1 MNPPGN
7 GPLQSVFDKSLEIV
21 LGYSPSARSMLS
33 MKVAELLT
41 GTLILGRTGSGKS
54 KLLQHIVRQLI
65 DLYVSIV
72 MIDAEGDL
80 SEDVFADVIDE
91 LRKVG
96 SEAILDRV
104 HYLRIE
110 WKRQFTIDPFRYE
123 GMPNHPKA
131 FRAWLTQQCDK
142 MANALIR
149 MMGEVS
155 FDDKPRLKRVLN
167 TLLFAIG
174 TTCGPNGARL
184 PLACIFI
191 LLNFEHPRFEKIYS
205 LIRPNLPRELRQDFD
220 LLLGLKDRPNDF
232 LGQTE
237 STINRLRSSLTVI
250 VQGIFSE
257 VGKQTLNLKELVRN
271 RSIVIFN
278 LRDSQYFSPH
288 QADQLGKIVIY
299 MLISAMQ
306 SVEDR
311 GERVAC
317 ALIVDECHRFM
328 TEDILGGLARGR
340 KWGLMTILATQ
351 LYSSLEMVQEG
362 FGDMVLGSVSNV
374 FCFQQRLERDLDVLV
389 PYLFRPNY
397 VLDELYR
404 EVDRHRGYQWFDVVE
419 HSENWST
426 TTTVQEAWS
435 RVLSTSESNSFLAAF
450 GTAISKAFARSSN
463 WSKSKANT
471 KSRSTTSSS
480 SDMTSSGA
488 GESSPLLSFDS
499 GGGQLPMP
507 TISTFQNHGHA
518 TGNADSLGE
527 ANTESEAEGSGFAVI
542 EGDAENQSNAFGQ
555 AAAETIANGHT
566 IGIAQSDSRGHSR
579 SFKKVPLAKIEA
591 EFQPTGQFRFPIEM
605 QNETFKTWVATFKQ
619 GMAAIRRE
627 GTLTEIIEVPFV
639 HDPFPDPKL
648 KRALIELYLNKL
660 QAIHP
665 YWQEPDLSDDAFE
678 QTLDDFIANASIVPN
693 QPVILPPPQSN
704 GPF

>member
-1 MNPPGN
+1 
-7 GPLQSVFDKSLEIV
+7 
-21 LGYSPSARSMLS
+21 MLS

-54 KLLQHIVRQLI
+54 KMLQHIVRQLI
-65 DLYVSIV
+65 DMYVSIV

-80 SEDVFADVIDE
+80 SEDVFADIIEEVRI
-91 LRKVG
+91 VG
-96 SEAILDRV
+96 SEARLNRV
-104 HYLRIE
+104 HYLRID
-110 WKRQFTIDPFRYE
+110 WKKQFTIDPFRYE
-123 GMPNHPKA
+123 GMPDHPKA

-142 MANALIR
+142 MANATIR

-155 FDDKPRLKRVLN
+155 FDDKPRLKRVL
-167 TLLFAIG
+167 TSLLFAIG
-174 TTCGPNGARL
+174 TTCGPNKARL
-184 PLACIFI
+184 PLASIFI
-191 LLNFEHPRFEKIYS
+191 LLNFEHPKFEKIYS
-205 LIRPNLPRELRQDFD
+205 LIKPSLPRELRQDFD
-220 LLLGLKDRPNDF
+220 LLLGLKNRPNDF

-257 VGKQTLNLKELVRN
+257 VGKQTLNLKELIRN
-271 RSIVIFN
+271 RAIVIFN

-311 GERVAC
+311 CERVAC
-317 ALIVDECHRFM
+317 ALIVDECHRFI
-328 TEDILGGLARGR
+328 TEDVMVGLARGR

-374 FCFQQRLERDLDVLV
+374 FCFQQRLERDLDVLI

-419 HSENWST
+419 HAENWST

-435 RVLSTSESNSFLAAF
+435 RVLSTSKSNSFLAAF
-450 GTAISKAFARSSN
+450 GKAISKALATSSN
-463 WSKSKANT
+463 WSKSKAIT
-471 KSRSTTSSS
+471 KSRSTTNSQ
-480 SDMTSSGA
+480 SDMTSMGA
-488 GESSPLLSFDS
+488 GQSLPLLSLDP
-499 GGGQLPMP
+499 GGGHIPMP
-507 TISTFQNHGHA
+507 TVSTFQNHGQVN
-518 TGNADSLGE
+518 GSADSAGE
-527 ANTESEAEGSGFAVI
+527 ADTAAEANGGGFTVI
-542 EGDAENQSNAFGQ
+542 EGDVENQNRAFGQ
-555 AAAETIANGHT
+555 AEAETVAHGHT
-566 IGIAQSDSRGHSR
+566 VGVAKSTSRGGSR
-579 SFKKVPLAKIEA
+579 SYKRVPLARIEA
-591 EFQPTGQFRFPIEM
+591 EAQPTGQFRFPIDM

-619 GMAAIRRE
+619 GVAAIRRDA
-627 GTLTEIIEVPFV
+627 TITEIIEVPFV

-648 KRALIELYLNKL
+648 KKALIELYLNKL
-660 QAIHP
+660 QALHP

-678 QTLDDFIANASIVPN
+678 QTLDDFIANASYTPS
-693 QPVILPPPQSN
+693 QPRILPPPQNN